1 MDTKI
6 NKTNMFEQ
14 RLNTMFDE
22 NETYQMLKNELRSL
36 LYGSFISIVSFL
48 VIGTLVFLVLK

>member
-1 MDTKI
+1 
-6 NKTNMFEQ
+6 MFEQ